1 MRKFQGF
8 FFHEEFRS
16 DIAEKMCNGQSS
28 LHRVS
33 ATLVKATGNC
43 NVPHDRVGTGTPV
56 SDVCQRLFGL
66 I

>member
-28 LHRVS
+28 LHRAS

-43 NVPHDRVGTGTPV
+43 NVPHDRVGTARQSQMFASGF
-56 SDVCQRLFGL
+56 SA
-66 I
+66 